1 MPIVSMFYGI
11 IVRMYFFDNQ
21 QHALPHV
28 HAEYAE
34 HSAVFS
40 LADGTLLAGS
50 LPTRQTKLVQAWL
63 ELRQEELMADWQ
75 LALNGESI
83 FRIDPLR

>member
-21 QHALPHV
+21 QHSLPHV
-28 HAEYAE
+28 HVEYAE

-40 LADGTLLAGS
+40 LCDGALLSGS
-50 LPTRQTKLVQAWL
+50 LPVRQTKLLQAWL
-63 ELRQEELMADWQ
+63 ELRNEELMADWQ

-83 FRIDPLR
+83 FKIDPLR